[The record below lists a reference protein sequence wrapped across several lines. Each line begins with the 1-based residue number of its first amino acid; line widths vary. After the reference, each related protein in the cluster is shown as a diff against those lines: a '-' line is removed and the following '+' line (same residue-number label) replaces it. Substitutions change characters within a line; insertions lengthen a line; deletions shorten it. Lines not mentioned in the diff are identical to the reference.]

1 MEYTNQKWYVLDDNT
16 RFGGMDI
23 FGAETPFNTV
33 EEAVKQAESQ
43 WNHLTYREKKRR
55 DISVVKASAL
65 EDGSLDLEQGYDP
78 VVTFP
83 TGGEN
88 E

>member
-33 EEAVKQAESQ
+33 EEAVK
-43 WNHLTYREKKRR
+43 
-55 DISVVKASAL
+55 
-65 EDGSLDLEQGYDP
+65 
-78 VVTFP
+78 
-83 TGGEN
+83 
-88 E
+88 

>member
-1 MEYTNQKWYVLDDNT
+1 MNYENQKWYVLDDNT

-23 FGAETPFNTV
+23 FGTETPFDSAD
-33 EEAVKQAESQ
+33 EAIKEAESQ
-43 WNHLTYREKKRR
+43 WNHLTYRKKKRR
-55 DISVVKASAL
+55 DISVVKGSAL

-78 VVTFP
+78 VVMFP
-83 TGGEN
+83 TGGKN

>member
-1 MEYTNQKWYVLDDNT
+1 MNYKNQKWYVLDDNT
-16 RFGGMDI
+16 RFGGMDL
-23 FGAETPFNTV
+23 FGIETPFDTV
-33 EEAVKQAESQ
+33 EEAVKEAESQ

-83 TGGEN
+83 TGEKH

>member
-1 MEYTNQKWYVLDDNT
+1 
-16 RFGGMDI
+16 MDI
-23 FGAETPFNTV
+23 FGAETPFDTV
-33 EEAVKQAESQ
+33 EEAVKEAESQ

-55 DISVVKASAL
+55 DISVVKGSAL

>member
-1 MEYTNQKWYVLDDNT
+1 MNYKNQKWYVLDDNT
-16 RFGGMDI
+16 RFGGMDLSGI
-23 FGAETPFNTV
+23 ETPFDTV
-33 EEAVKQAESQ
+33 EEAVKEAESQ

>member
-1 MEYTNQKWYVLDDNT
+1 MNYKNQKWYVLDDNT

-23 FGAETPFNTV
+23 FGAETPFDTV
-33 EEAVKQAESQ
+33 EEAVKEAESQ

-55 DISVVKASAL
+55 DISVVKGLAL

>member
-1 MEYTNQKWYVLDDNT
+1 MNYKNQKWYVLDDNT

-23 FGAETPFNTV
+23 FGAETPFNPV
-33 EEAVKQAESQ
+33 EEAVKEAESQ

-55 DISVVKASAL
+55 DISVVKGSAL

-78 VVTFP
+78 VVTF
-83 TGGEN
+83 TTSGEN

>member
-1 MEYTNQKWYVLDDNT
+1 MNYKNQKWYVLDDNT

-23 FGAETPFNTV
+23 FGAETPFDTV
-33 EEAVKQAESQ
+33 EEAVKEAESQ

-65 EDGSLDLEQGYDP
+65 EDGSIDLEQGYDP

-83 TGGEN
+83 TGEKH

>member
-1 MEYTNQKWYVLDDNT
+1 MEYTNQKYYVLDDNT

-23 FGAETPFNTV
+23 FGTEQPFDTAD
-33 EEAVKQAESQ
+33 EAIKEAESQ
-43 WNHLTYREKKRR
+43 WNRLTYREKKRR

-65 EDGSLDLEQGYDP
+65 EDGSLDLEQGCDP

-83 TGGEN
+83 TGSEN

>member
-1 MEYTNQKWYVLDDNT
+1 MNYKNQKWYVLDDNT

-23 FGAETPFNTV
+23 FGAETPFDTV
-33 EEAVKQAESQ
+33 EEAVKEAESQ

-65 EDGSLDLEQGYDP
+65 EDGSLDLEQGYDL